1 MIGCMM
7 PVAEVGR
14 LLVGTLVLRPYVF
27 AFLALHLAGASGLL
41 GWRRSLGFTGIT
53 WAVALAAE
61 HSSIRTGIPFG
72 GYYYLPQTA
81 DRELWIGGVPFFDS
95 LSFSFLMVASYGL
108 AWLLLS
114 GARRPGPGAT
124 SSGWPRPGRGWHL
137 ALATVLMVLI
147 DVVIDPVALRG
158 ERWFLGRIYGYPQP
172 GVYFGVPVANFVGWG
187 VVGLVATALYHAWE
201 RRLAPRDRVDLS
213 GRAILCPA
221 LYFLVALFNLAIT
234 AALGEWR
241 LLFCSTAWMLPVL
254 GWAVAILMGPR
265 RRVWRPRSEGTWA

>member
-1 MIGCMM
+1 MM
-7 PVAEVGR
+7 PVPEIGR
-14 LLVGTLVLRPYVF
+14 LLLGTLVLRPYVF

-41 GWRRSLGFTGIT
+41 GWRRCLGFTGIT

-72 GYYYLPQTA
+72 RYTYLPQTV

-114 GARRPGPGAT
+114 RRRCAGPEASGSARWPR
-124 SSGWPRPGRGWHL
+124 PRPGRHL
-137 ALATVLMVLI
+137 GLAAVLMVLI

-158 ERWFLGRIYGYPQP
+158 ERWFLGQIYGYPQP

-187 VVGLVATALYHAWE
+187 VVGLVATTLYHAWE
-201 RRLAPRDRVDLS
+201 RRLQPLGSVALR
-213 GRAILCPA
+213 GRGALCPA

-241 LLFCSTAWMLPVL
+241 LLLCSTAWMLPVL
-254 GWAVAILMGPR
+254 GWTVAILMGPR
-265 RRVWRPRSEGTWA
+265 ARVWRPRAEGTWA

>member
-1 MIGCMM
+1 MTLL
-7 PVAEVGR
+7 ADVGR
-14 LLVGTLVLRPYVF
+14 LLVGTLCLRPYVF
-27 AFLALHLAGASGLL
+27 GFLALHLAGASGLL

-72 GYYYLPQTA
+72 WYYYLPQTA

-114 GARRPGPGAT
+114 GRRCAGPKSTAPVR
-124 SSGWPRPGRGWHL
+124 WPRPRRGWHL
-137 ALATVLMVLI
+137 GLAAALMVLI

-158 ERWFLGRIYGYPQP
+158 GRWFLGQIYGYPQP
-172 GVYFGVPVANFVGWG
+172 GIYFGVPVANFLGWG
-187 VVGLVATALYHAWE
+187 VVGLVATTLYHAWE
-201 RRLAPRDRVDLS
+201 RHLAPLDHVILR
-213 GRAILCPA
+213 GRAILGPV

-234 AALGEWR
+234 AALGEWW
-241 LLFCSTAWMLPVL
+241 LLACSAAWMLPIL
-254 GWAVAILMGPR
+254 GWAVAILVGLR
-265 RRVWRPRSEGTWA
+265 VRVWRPRAEGMWA